1 MPLANLKVEVLNSG
15 PCERTLNVTVQ
26 AEAVRSEREK
36 VVTDFRKKAR
46 IEGFRPGKAPRKL
59 IAGRFAEAIKAEVLQ
74 KVINAGCLQ
83 AMEQENI
90 NPLTRPKVQK
100 VDLAEDDNLSFVA
113 LVEVPPEVK
122 LKRYKKFTV
131 EKKVHTIT
139 DEDVEEALENLR
151 EQHARF
157 IPKEGAAAAGD
168 FLVIDFAVLGE
179 KGDPEPQTEREN
191 QLVMAG
197 HEDPTAIFSHKLVGL
212 TEGEKQQIDIEF
224 PEDYPD
230 ESLKGGKV
238 SYRVDVKGVRVKS
251 LPELDDHF
259 VQQVSRAENL
269 ADLKETL
276 RQNLQAEV
284 DSRSRRGVEEEL
296 FRLIIEINPF
306 VVPSSLV
313 ESAVQRQIEN
323 TKGQYP
329 NQKIDEEEIA
339 RISRPMAEFSIKRE
353 YLIREIATEEKI
365 EVAPSDIETKIEEYA
380 AQLGKPLEEVKRD
393 FRSAEAANYL
403 RSLILTEKV
412 VQFLLKNNDTKEV
425 EEDFDNRS

>member
-1 MPLANLKVEVLNSG
+1 MANLKVEVLNSG

-26 AEAVRSEREK
+26 AEAVKSEREK

-157 IPKEGAAAAGD
+157 VPKEGAAAAGD

-179 KGDPEPQTEREN
+179 KGDPEPQTERKN

-197 HEDPTAIFSHKLVGL
+197 HEDPTALFSHKLVGL

-238 SYRVDVKGVRVKS
+238 SYQVDVKGVRVKS
-251 LPELDDHF
+251 LPELDNHF

-269 ADLKETL
+269 ADLKEIL
-276 RQNLQAEV
+276 GQNLQAEV

-296 FRLIIEINPF
+296 FRLIVEVNPF

-323 TKGQYP
+323 TKRQYP

-339 RISRPMAEFSIKRE
+339 RISRPMAEFNIKRE
-353 YLIREIATEEKI
+353 YLIREIAKEEKI
-365 EVAPSDIETKIEEYA
+365 EVTPSDIETKIEDYA
-380 AQLGKPLEEVKRD
+380 AQLGKPLEEIKRD
-393 FRSAEAANYL
+393 FRSTEAANYL
-403 RSLILTEKV
+403 RSLILTDKV
-412 VQFLLKNNDTKEV
+412 VQFLLENNEIKEV

>member
-139 DEDVEEALENLR
+139 DEDVEESLENLR
-151 EQHARF
+151 E
-157 IPKEGAAAAGD
+157 
-168 FLVIDFAVLGE
+168 L
-179 KGDPEPQTEREN
+179 
-191 QLVMAG
+191 
-197 HEDPTAIFSHKLVGL
+197 
-212 TEGEKQQIDIEF
+212 
-224 PEDYPD
+224 
-230 ESLKGGKV
+230 
-238 SYRVDVKGVRVKS
+238 
-251 LPELDDHF
+251 
-259 VQQVSRAENL
+259 
-269 ADLKETL
+269 
-276 RQNLQAEV
+276 
-284 DSRSRRGVEEEL
+284 
-296 FRLIIEINPF
+296 
-306 VVPSSLV
+306 
-313 ESAVQRQIEN
+313 
-323 TKGQYP
+323 
-329 NQKIDEEEIA
+329 EEIL
-339 RISRPMAEFSIKRE
+339 RP
-353 YLIREIATEEKI
+353 
-365 EVAPSDIETKIEEYA
+365 
-380 AQLGKPLEEVKRD
+380 
-393 FRSAEAANYL
+393 
-403 RSLILTEKV
+403 
-412 VQFLLKNNDTKEV
+412 
-425 EEDFDNRS
+425 

>member
-1 MPLANLKVEVLNSG
+1 MANLKVEVLNSG

-26 AEAVRSEREK
+26 AEAVKSEREK

-157 IPKEGAAAAGD
+157 VPKEGVAAAGD

-179 KGDPEPQTEREN
+179 KGNPEPQTERKN

-197 HEDPTAIFSHKLVGL
+197 HEDPAALFSHKLVGL

-238 SYRVDVKGVRVKS
+238 SYQVDVKGVRVKS
-251 LPELDDHF
+251 LPELDNHF

-269 ADLKETL
+269 ADLKEII
-276 RQNLQAEV
+276 RQNLQVEV

-296 FRLIIEINPF
+296 FRLIVEVNPF

-313 ESAVQRQIEN
+313 ESAVRRQIEN
-323 TKGQYP
+323 TKRQYP

-339 RISRPMAEFSIKRE
+339 RISRPIAEFNIKRE
-353 YLIREIATEEKI
+353 YLIREIAKEEKI
-365 EVAPSDIETKIEEYA
+365 EVTPSDIETKIEDYA

-393 FRSAEAANYL
+393 FRSTEAANYL

-412 VQFLLKNNDTKEV
+412 VQFLLENNDTKEV

>member
-113 LVEVPPEVK
+113 LVEVPPEV
-122 LKRYKKFTV
+122 
-131 EKKVHTIT
+131 T

-259 VQQVSRAENL
+259 VQQVSRAENQ
-269 ADLKETL
+269 ADLKEII

-296 FRLIIEINPF
+296 FRLIIEVNPF